1 MNGLV
6 LPSGI
11 RPEPMTRGRLTR
23 RGLYARITAM
33 PSPPEIGAPA
43 QGLLRQPLSC
53 SASRGGRKAP
63 AATWE
68 AGLSATGS
76 GCIDPEDV
84 PEPAEAPGM
93 EMAQTAQGVTQDA
106 PEWRISGNG
115 KHYKINTETGEIT
128 KGNIGQTKW
137 DSPSAQGSRRDKV
150 EDAMREIA
158 NGRPE
163 ATVRGLRNDL
173 EQYGGTNDV
182 IIIRGDEKRG
192 LYTSSSDTGATVSP
206 RCSKR

>member
-1 MNGLV
+1 
-6 LPSGI
+6 
-11 RPEPMTRGRLTR
+11 
-23 RGLYARITAM
+23 
-33 PSPPEIGAPA
+33 
-43 QGLLRQPLSC
+43 
-53 SASRGGRKAP
+53 
-63 AATWE
+63 
-68 AGLSATGS
+68 
-76 GCIDPEDV
+76 
-84 PEPAEAPGM
+84 M

-115 KHYKINTETGEIT
+115 KHYKIDTETGEIT

-182 IIIRGDEKRG
+182 TIMRGDDKKGLIHIEQRHGIASVAPVLEAVANGKITRFVEGNKTVHIDKDGYRAILSLEEHGKKKRG
-192 LYTSSSDTGATVSP
+192 
-206 RCSKR
+206 C